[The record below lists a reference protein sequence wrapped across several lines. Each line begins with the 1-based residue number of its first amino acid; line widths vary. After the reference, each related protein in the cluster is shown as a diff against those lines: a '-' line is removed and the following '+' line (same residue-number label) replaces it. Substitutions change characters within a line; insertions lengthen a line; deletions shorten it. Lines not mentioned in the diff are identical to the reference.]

1 MDYHEIESTYT
12 ISDDRVNAP
21 SSTEIEERFFNRII
35 FSNITNN
42 IYINRVYSNCK

>member
-21 SSTEIEERFFNRII
+21 SSTEIEERSSIE
-35 FSNITNN
+35 S
-42 IYINRVYSNCK
+42 YSQIQQTMYT